1 MRSLIIVDDNQEFA
15 SPLVA
20 AIRKRGIECRYVYPS
35 KRILSDLATWDCGLL
50 ITDVLMPEVDGLELI
65 RMFRAHFPEV
75 PIIAMSGGGDMLPA
89 SMGLQLSQA
98 FGANTVLV
106 KPFTLSEFFAVIS
119 EFLPAAGAL

>member
-1 MRSLIIVDDNQEFA
+1 
-15 SPLVA
+15 
-20 AIRKRGIECRYVYPS
+20 
-35 KRILSDLATWDCGLL
+35 
-50 ITDVLMPEVDGLELI
+50 MPEVDGLELI